1 MHKIAD
7 FIVKNK
13 KIILILNLLLLI
25 PAIIGFSLT
34 KTNYDILVYLLS
46 DIETLKG
53 QSILKD
59 DFKMGNRIICSGC

>member
-34 KTNYDILVYLLS
+34 KTNYDILVYLPYS
-46 DIETLKG
+46 VNTYFEIKQTK
-53 QSILKD
+53 
-59 DFKMGNRIICSGC
+59 